1 MAITPSSPL
10 LTQPQTAFLVSL
22 ITYPLAFRLLARAPT
37 SSPSSTPK
45 TGVSPV
51 NIAKAR
57 EAISFLHCTGM
68 TLGCLWCLYNNREA
82 VYPTDVAH
90 SLRNS
95 ASLASSSPSSV
106 SPPSSQSQ
114 TRHVSVRRDDSTL
127 PIIAVRPTSAHILTA
142 IETAYLLQDSV
153 VLAYYAL
160 RLSRTSSCTSSSS
173 SSKSITTPA
182 STTTLPSQTPTIKG
196 LNLTHLSLHHTV
208 LSTAFLT
215 LQSYIHS
222 RRDRGILVIVLL
234 MLMNASSPFGTV
246 RWWVVNF
253 YHPSARTGKGT
264 QGLGRSRKRA
274 IALATLAYLC
284 VFGVCRV
291 GVIWWVL
298 RVFGRQR
305 DGYRGS
311 SGGEDCYGGGK
322 MGKGLAERQSPGA
335 WEVYRSLRWQCQAG
349 TGLIGVVNTWWLVSG
364 WVRFV
369 KRDLMSSIS

>member
-1 MAITPSSPL
+1 MATTPSSTL
-10 LTQPQTAFLVSL
+10 LTQSQSAFLVSL
-22 ITYPLAFRLLARAPT
+22 ITYPLAFQLLARAPT
-37 SSPSSTPK
+37 SSSGTAG

-51 NIAKAR
+51 HIAKAR

-68 TLGCLWCLYNNREA
+68 TIGCLWCLYTHREA
-82 VYPTDVAH
+82 LYPTESTH
-90 SLRNS
+90 LPSQL
-95 ASLASSSPSSV
+95 ASLASSLSSSVSLSSSPSSA
-106 SPPSSQSQ
+106 SQSNHLSTQ
-114 TRHVSVRRDDSTL
+114 RNDSAL
-127 PIIAVRPTSAHILTA
+127 PVIAARPTSAHILTA

-160 RLSRTSSCTSSSS
+160 RLSKTSSPSSS
-173 SSKSITTPA
+173 SSKTSTSTTSITN
-182 STTTLPSQTPTIKG
+182 TTANPPNIKG
-196 LNLTHLSLHHTV
+196 LNLTHLSLHHAL

-222 RRDRGILVIVLL
+222 RRDRGILVIVIL

-253 YHPSARTGKGT
+253 YTGKN
-264 QGLGRSRKRA
+264 RRRA

-305 DGYRGS
+305 GEINGLGPRGTT
-311 SGGEDCYGGGK
+311 GK
-322 MGKGLAERQSPGA
+322 MSGELPDEDGNRQSPGA
-335 WEVYRSLRWQCQAG
+335 WEVYRDLRWQCQAG

-364 WVRFV
+364 WMRFV
-369 KRDLMSSIS
+369 RRDLKVLIG